1 MRAGIRPPT
10 RKDREMDRVERYRKI
25 VREILERYGRYKS
38 SYGQI
43 ENEVIVDSDK
53 DHYELMHVGWE
64 GQRRV
69 HGSVIHLDII
79 DGKIWIQYDGTNR
92 PVADELLAAGVPR
105 EDIVL
110 GFQPAKVRPYTDF
123 AVG

>member
-1 MRAGIRPPT
+1 MGSHRIIDEYARHKPSN
-10 RKDREMDRVERYRKI
+10 
-25 VREILERYGRYKS
+25 GR
-38 SYGQI
+38 I
-43 ENEVIVDSDK
+43 ETEAVVDPAR
-53 DHYELMHVGWE
+53 DHYEVLHVGWD

-69 HGSVIHLDII
+69 HGSVIHVDII

-110 GFQPAKVRPYTDF
+110 GFHPADVRPYTDF